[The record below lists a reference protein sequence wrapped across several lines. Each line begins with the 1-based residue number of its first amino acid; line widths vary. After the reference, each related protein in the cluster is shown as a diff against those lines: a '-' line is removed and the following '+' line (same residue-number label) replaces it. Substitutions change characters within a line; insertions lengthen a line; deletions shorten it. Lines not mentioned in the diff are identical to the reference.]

1 MARLPKNSLA
11 NHSEAARLV
20 PEWHPTKNDNLTPE
34 TVSFTTAKKVW
45 WLGKCGHE
53 WDMAVH
59 ARTKSGQ
66 NCPYCS
72 GKRVLAGFNDLATT
86 HPHLAAQWH
95 PELNTLSLQEVS
107 AGSTK
112 KAWWLGDCKHEWEA
126 VIQSRKR
133 GSGCPYCTNRK
144 VLAGFNDLASRQ
156 ELAHIVLEWH
166 PENVL
171 KPTEVMPN
179 SNISVKWICSNDSTH
194 EWEAMIANRTRVG
207 SGCPHCY
214 RMGAI
219 PNNRRG
225 ETVSESP
232 LFDEWDPE
240 NTLNPEEVTVG
251 SGKDVMW
258 ICRNNQ
264 NHRWLAR
271 VVNRTRGAGCPF
283 CSGQRVLTGANDLA
297 SYPEYSHLLAEWH
310 PNNTVSPHEI
320 SPFTD
325 RIFVNWLCK
334 KGHEWNANIYSR
346 TRLKNGCPICAGRTG
361 INKQMVAD
369 FPKLMNQ
376 WHPENKEDPAT
387 IPHQSTRR
395 FLWKCVTDERH
406 VWEDSAVNRFTKVG
420 CSVCSGR
427 VVIPGVNDLASNPL
441 YAHLLAEWHPDNK
454 VRPSE
459 VTPGSTQRVKWVCS
473 ENLAHIW
480 ETHVYARTKGNGC
493 PSCAALKRTS
503 KGEDEVRNV
512 LRALGFTVEQSVHGL
527 IPKREIDLY
536 LPEQKVAVEFNGVY
550 WHSEAIRPDPKYH
563 YNKHFACKE
572 AGIRLVQVWEDDWAD
587 KRSLVVRLLAHHLGV
602 TSLLSSVL
610 VDEPSYLFEEVDAQV
625 LLPVEVDHAVAAGF
639 FEAHHLKGAF
649 PALPKARFFGLQD
662 SQERLR
668 AAVAVH
674 PSSAPGV
681 LSIGRYA
688 SAGVLSDGV
697 EMLLSFIKEYM
708 EVKGWSGIADLGL
721 GEDYW
726 YESRGFQVED
736 FREPTC
742 FYVVGG
748 KRVHPSSLTKEHYR
762 KDGALLYDETMDV
775 DEHAELNGIG
785 RVWDSG
791 KVVFVKKA

>member
-1 MARLPKNSLA
+1 
-11 NHSEAARLV
+11 
-20 PEWHPTKNDNLTPE
+20 
-34 TVSFTTAKKVW
+34 
-45 WLGKCGHE
+45 
-53 WDMAVH
+53 MAVH

-112 KAWWLGDCKHEWEA
+112 KVWWLGECKHEWDA

-133 GSGCPYCTNRK
+133 GNGCPYCANRR
-144 VLAGFNDLASRQ
+144 VLAGFNDLASKQ
-156 ELAHIVLEWH
+156 EFAPIVEEWH
-166 PENVL
+166 PANTL

-179 SNISVKWICSNDSTH
+179 SNTSVKWLCSNNPTH
-194 EWEAMIANRTRVG
+194 EWDATIINRIRKG

-214 RMGAI
+214 RAGTTTNVRQRM
-219 PNNRRG
+219 
-225 ETVSESP
+225 TVSESP
-232 LFDEWDPE
+232 LLDEWDPE
-240 NTLNPEEVTVG
+240 NALSSEEVTVG
-251 SGKDVMW
+251 SGRDAMW
-258 ICRNNQ
+258 VCRKNQ
-264 NHRWLAR
+264 NHKWLA
-271 VVNRTRGAGCPF
+271 VVANRARGAGCPY
-283 CSGQRVLTGANDLA
+283 CAGYRVLEGENDLA
-297 SYPEYSHLLAEWH
+297 SFPEYAYLLEEWH
-310 PNNTVSPHEI
+310 PTNELTPQQVTPYAERLIKWICN
-320 SPFTD
+320 
-325 RIFVNWLCK
+325 
-334 KGHEWNANIYSR
+334 KGHEWSADLYAR
-346 TRLKNGCPICAGRTG
+346 TGSGLGCPICAGRTG
-361 INKQMVAD
+361 INKQMVSD

-376 WHPENKEDPAT
+376 WHPENKEDPTT

-406 VWEDSAVNRFTKVG
+406 VWEDSVVNRFTKVG

-473 ENLAHIW
+473 ENPAHIW
-480 ETHVYARTKGNGC
+480 EAHVYARTKGNGC

-503 KGEDEVRNV
+503 KGEDEVRDV

-527 IPKREIDLY
+527 IPEREIDLY
-536 LPEQKVAVEFNGVY
+536 LPEQKVAVEFNVVY

-572 AGIRLVQVWEDDWAD
+572 AGIMLVQVWEDDWAD

-602 TSLLSSVL
+602 TSLLSSVF

-625 LLPVEVDHAVAAGF
+625 LLPVEVDHATAAGF
-639 FEAHHLKGAF
+639 FESNHIKGAF

-662 SQERLR
+662 AQERLR
-668 AAVAVH
+668 AVVAVH
-674 PSSAPGV
+674 PSSAPGT

-688 SAGVLSDGV
+688 SAGMLVGGV
-697 EMLLSFIKEYM
+697 ERLLSFVQERM
-708 EVKGWSGIADLGL
+708 GTQGWLGIADLGA

-726 YESRGFQVED
+726 YEAHGFQVEEVRD
-736 FREPTC
+736 PAC

-748 KRVHPSSLTKEHYR
+748 KRVHPSYLTKEHYR
-762 KDGALLYDETMDV
+762 KDDALLYDETMDV
-775 DEHAELNGIG
+775 DELAELNGIG
-785 RVWDSG
+785 RVWNSG
-791 KVVFVKKA
+791 KVVYLRRT